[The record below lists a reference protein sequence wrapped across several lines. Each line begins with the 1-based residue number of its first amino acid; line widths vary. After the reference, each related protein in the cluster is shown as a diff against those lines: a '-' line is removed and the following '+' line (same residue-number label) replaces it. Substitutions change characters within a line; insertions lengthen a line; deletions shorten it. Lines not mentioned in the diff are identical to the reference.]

1 MARIAFV
8 GLGQMG
14 GPMSRNLLK
23 AGHELRVFDLDPQ
36 AVAAVAAAGATLAAS
51 AREAAIGAEFAF
63 TILPVGQ
70 IVEEAV
76 LGPEGLAHG
85 LGEGALLVDM
95 STILPE
101 ETRRIGQRLGEQGVP
116 WSMRRLA
123 APRRTP

>member
-23 AGHELRVFDLDPQ
+23 AGHELRVFDLDPR
-36 AVAAVAAAGATLAAS
+36 AVAAVAEAGATLAAS
-51 AREAAIGAEFAF
+51 ARGPLSAPSSRSA
-63 TILPVGQ
+63 ILPVGQ

-85 LGEGALLVDM
+85 LGEKAPCS
-95 STILPE
+95 ST
-101 ETRRIGQRLGEQGVP
+101 
-116 WSMRRLA
+116 
-123 APRRTP
+123 

>member
-1 MARIAFV
+1 
-8 GLGQMG
+8 
-14 GPMSRNLLK
+14 MSRNLLK

-36 AVAAVAAAGATLAAS
+36 AVAAVAEAGATPAA

-85 LGEGALLVDM
+85 LPAGTPCS
-95 STILPE
+95 ST
-101 ETRRIGQRLGEQGVP
+101 
-116 WSMRRLA
+116 
-123 APRRTP
+123 